1 VIEKNNLRILVVD
14 DEKPARRDIIR
25 ILGKVKDVEIVG
37 EAGDGRE
44 AVELMDKTKP
54 DIVLLDIQMPG
65 LDGFQVIEA
74 LPVEEPLPLIIF
86 VTAYDEYALKAFEV
100 HAVDYLLKPVDEKR
114 LLDTIER
121 VRRVNHMDANGPDI
135 KAMLESLEPHRGRLV
150 VNCGD
155 RLVALDLDDVF
166 YATISAGDVIVAGME
181 IEGRTSYKSLDELQS
196 ELPSDKFI
204 RVHRS
209 YLANI
214 GRIYE
219 ILPRLGGSYNLK
231 MGSKSGPV
239 IPLSRSRAKE
249 LRKILKW

>member
-1 VIEKNNLRILVVD
+1 MVERKNLRILVVD
-14 DEKPARRDIIR
+14 DEQPARRDIIR
-25 ILGKVKDVEIVG
+25 ILGKVRDVEVVG
-37 EAGDGRE
+37 EAEDGRE
-44 AVELMDKTKP
+44 AVELMKTIRP

-74 LPVEEPLPLIIF
+74 LPAEEPLPSIIF
-86 VTAYDEYALKAFEV
+86 ITAYDEYALKAFEV
-100 HAVDYLLKPVDEKR
+100 HAVDYLLKPLDEKR
-114 LLDTIER
+114 VMEAIER
-121 VRRVNHMDANGPDI
+121 VRRVNNMDVNGPDI
-135 KAMLESLEPHRGRLV
+135 KAMLESLEPGRGRLA

-155 RLVALDLDDVF
+155 RLVALDLDDV
-166 YATISAGDVIVAGME
+166 YYVTISAGDVIVAGKE

-214 GRIYE
+214 GKIYE
-219 ILPRLGGSYNLK
+219 ILPRLGGSYNLR
-231 MGSKSGPV
+231 MGGRNGPV